1 MDEWLLTPACTV
13 WGFLCG
19 LYVSYAIIKG
29 VRKRHFAQLRRAM
42 RRKID
47 VDTQIINR
55 RQLITRVTLNGHKAL
70 LIYVSSDSELQ
81 YQTYGPEGPSKG
93 EERRVCTTLQ

>member
-1 MDEWLLTPACTV
+1 MYEWLIGSVSSV
-13 WGFLCG
+13 WGFMCG
-19 LYVSYAIIKG
+19 LYVSFSILKAM
-29 VRKRHFAQLRRAM
+29 RKRHIAELRRAM
-42 RRKID
+42 RLKID

-55 RQLITRVTLNGHKAL
+55 KQLITRVTINGRKTL

-93 EERRVCTTLQ
+93 EEHRVCTTLQ